1 MLELPNKTRFLP
13 SEVPQYLP
21 LSRRRVYQL
30 IEEGKIH
37 PIDRC
42 GKKMIIPR
50 DSLVSFLR
58 ASDHQ

>member
-1 MLELPNKTRFLP
+1 MLSLPDKKQFLP
-13 SEVPQYLP
+13 GEVPQYLP

-30 IEEGKIH
+30 IEEGKIY

-42 GKKMIIPR
+42 SKKIVIPR

-58 ASDHQ
+58 ASDHA